1 MDMAAKMP
9 HRHALSWPLSPR
21 RTMLKHAPGLAVW
34 VGALTVVPFTPLFSA
49 LALAQTAYTPIA
61 SGVSDPNQ
69 KQGGLVSRFVSEAKY
84 WLSQGQADHAL
95 DTVERALNIEP
106 HNPQALL
113 LLGTIQKR
121 QGDSAGAEKT
131 LSLMQSAGVSSNY
144 IQQLHDVLE
153 APAVDKDKLAQA
165 RAIAA
170 TGKMLQASMAYKALF
185 AGKPPPDMAVEYY
198 SVLGSTI
205 LGHQEA
211 VTKLQGML
219 VHDPKNLDMHLL
231 YNRILTY
238 RETSRPTGLEG
249 LKRLALADVSP
260 RIRQQAYAAWRQ
272 TLLWE
277 AIRGSSIPLYYE
289 WLSQH
294 PKDTEIADRLEKA
307 REVQKRFDA
316 DNSRI
321 DAYSFLNTGRLPDA
335 TKGFQNAL
343 AYNQKDAAALGG
355 MGLVAERQQN
365 WHQAENYFHQAMA
378 ADPATANQWQE
389 ALVGLKK
396 SMAGSNPLSAQIARA
411 IMAHR
416 YDEARQNITRLAQQ
430 SGQQE
435 NALLLRAQLEMREGH
450 RAEAEE
456 AYRAALAHG
465 SRNTGALVTLVTLL
479 VQDNKLDEAED
490 ILWQNGNRRPDLMA
504 RVRSARF
511 VQQAE
516 QETNADE
523 RIALF
528 RQAVAATPNDMW
540 VSLKLAQAL
549 AANHQAAAGQAVMDA
564 VVSRPHPSKEALA
577 AGIIYADGQNDFTTS
592 EVLLK
597 RMPRASL
604 TPDMHQLLD
613 RANAGLDINAIEQND
628 THAVAGLKALAR
640 KPDPSGYRS
649 LLIADALIK
658 HDDVT
663 GAYTV
668 LQQGEAQAQALS
680 PSQKLNFAGLYLRV
694 LAMPGKASFHKRV
707 RQDVARC
714 LNDFKAQTTT
724 PTAQEA
730 EARNKIEDGFMAIQ
744 ADNFVRQGLP
754 SEARS
759 ILEPYIET
767 HPDALESRLA
777 LSRVYAGQDR
787 PERALAEDLKVL
799 QTKPN
804 NPRILAAAVHD
815 ATMADNTSMAD
826 SLSQRLQAVAPNAR
840 ETWQAIAESASS
852 RDNMR
857 AQQVAVQHLQT
868 LECTDNDSD
877 ACDASDV
884 LRPDYRWP
892 VIEGS
897 YKEQQGVL
905 LPSSAHYLPE
915 DSAEEATERNVVHLH
930 DSLST
935 QLDGNIFIR
944 SRSGVAEM
952 SRLTELAEPVTISI
966 PFESWNHRISFSISP
981 TLLFSGSLSGHT
993 ASDHQLGKCAKV
1005 SSVFCQGQGQ
1015 DSYGKISN
1023 QFAGGIGL
1031 NVNYVNRWFSA
1042 DVGSTP
1048 LGFPIVNIVGGLEFA
1063 PHLTRNL
1070 VLRISG
1076 GRRMVTDSQLSYAGQ
1091 RDPVYG
1097 RKWGGVT
1104 REYGH
1109 GMLEWGHPLWSLY
1122 AGAGFAYLDGT
1133 HVVSNT
1139 ELDVEAGAS
1148 AIAWQ
1153 DKDKRQMVRT
1163 GLDFS
1168 YYDYHRNSYLFS
1180 WGQGGYFS
1188 PQGYYA
1194 IMVPV
1199 TWQGHYKRWTWLL
1212 RGEGGFQHY
1221 HSDAADYF
1229 PLNDGLQ
1236 PSALGIKTEGSQTAS
1251 GAAGNVFGR
1260 AVYQIT
1266 PQLRLGAQIGYSR
1279 AGSWSEVTGMLL
1291 AHYTLDGF

>member
-1 MDMAAKMP
+1 MP
-9 HRHALSWPLSPR
+9 HRYAPSLSFLPR
-21 RTMLKHAPGLAVW
+21 RTMLKHAQSFALCVA
-34 VGALTVVPFTPLFSA
+34 ALTVAPYVPHLSV

-61 SGVSDPNQ
+61 AKVSDPSQ
-69 KQGGLVSRFVSEAKY
+69 KQAGLVSRFVSEAKY
-84 WLSQGQADHAL
+84 WLSQQQFEHAL

-121 QGDSAGAEKT
+121 QGDITGAEKT
-131 LSLMQSAGVSSNY
+131 LSLMQAAGVSSTY
-144 IQQLHDVLE
+144 TQQLHDVLD
-153 APAVDKDKLAQA
+153 APTVNQDKLAQA

-185 AGKPPPDMAVEYY
+185 AGKPPPDMALEYY

-205 LGHQEA
+205 LGYQEA

-219 VHDPKNLDMHLL
+219 QHDPKNLDMHLL

-238 RETSRPTGLEG
+238 RETSRPAGLEG
-249 LKRLALADVSP
+249 LKRLALSDISP

-316 DNSRI
+316 DNSRV
-321 DAYSFLNTGRLPDA
+321 DGYSFLNTGRLDDA

-343 AYNQKDAAALGG
+343 SYNDKDAAALGG
-355 MGLVAERQQN
+355 LGLIAERQHN
-365 WHQAENYFHQAMA
+365 WHQAENYFQQAMA
-378 ADPATANQWQE
+378 ADPATANQWQG

-396 SMAGSNPLSAQIARA
+396 SMAGNNPLSAQIARS

-416 YDEARQNITRLAQQ
+416 YDEARQNIARLAQQ

-465 SRNTGALVTLVTLL
+465 SHNTGALVTLVTLL
-479 VQDNKLDEAED
+479 LQDNRLEEAED
-490 ILWQNGNRRPDLMA
+490 ILWQSGNRHPDLMA
-504 RVRSARF
+504 RVQSARF

-523 RIALF
+523 RIALL
-528 RQAVAATPNDMW
+528 RQAVAATPQDAW
-540 VSLKLAQAL
+540 VRLKLAQAL
-549 AANHQAAAGQAVMDA
+549 AANNQAVEGQAVMQE
-564 VVSRPHPSKEALA
+564 VVSRPRPSQEALA
-577 AGIIYADGQNDFTTS
+577 AGIIYADGQNDFATS
-592 EVLLK
+592 AALLK
-597 RMPRASL
+597 RMPRTALS
-604 TPDMHQLLD
+604 PDMHQLLE
-613 RANAGLDINAIEQND
+613 RANAGLDISAIEQND

-640 KPDPSGYRS
+640 KPDTSGYRS

-658 HDDVT
+658 HDDIA
-663 GAYTV
+663 GAYAV
-668 LQQGEAQAQALS
+668 LQQGQTQAQALS
-680 PSQKLNFAGLYLRV
+680 PSQRLSFAGLYLRI
-694 LAMPGKASFHKRV
+694 LAMPGKAGFHKRV
-707 RQDVARC
+707 RQDIARC
-714 LNDFKAQTTT
+714 LNDFDAQVTT
-724 PTAQEA
+724 PTPEEA
-730 EARNKIEDGFMAIQ
+730 EARSKIEDGFVAIQ
-744 ADNFVRQGLP
+744 ADNFARQGL
-754 SEARS
+754 SKDARFT
-759 ILEPYIET
+759 LEHFIAT

-777 LSRVYAGQDR
+777 LSRVYAAQDM

-799 QTKPN
+799 QTKPD
-804 NPRILAAAVHD
+804 NPRVLGAAVHD

-826 SLSQRLQAVAPNAR
+826 SLSQRLQTVAPNAR
-840 ETWQAIAESASS
+840 ETWQAIAESASA
-852 RDNMR
+852 RDDMR

-868 LECTDNDSD
+868 LQCADNESD
-877 ACDASDV
+877 ACEVSDV

-915 DSAEEATERNVVHLH
+915 DSAEEATQRNIVHLH
-930 DSLST
+930 DALST

-952 SRLTELAEPVTISI
+952 GRLTELADPVTLSV

-981 TLLFSGSLSGHT
+981 TFLFSGNLSSHP
-993 ASDHQLGKCAKV
+993 ASDHQLGKCATV
-1005 SSVFCQGQGQ
+1005 SSVFCQGPIQ
-1015 DSYGKISN
+1015 DAHGKISN

-1070 VLRISG
+1070 VLRMSG
-1076 GRRMVTDSQLSYAGQ
+1076 GRRMVTDSELSYAGQ

-1097 RKWGGVT
+1097 HKWGGVT
-1104 REYGH
+1104 RDYGH

-1139 ELDVEAGAS
+1139 ELDVEAGVN

-1153 DKDKRQMVRT
+1153 DKEKRQTVRT

-1199 TWQGHYKRWTWLL
+1199 TWQGHYDRWTWLL

-1236 PSALGIKTEGSQTAS
+1236 PKAQGIKTEGAQSAS
-1251 GAAGNVFGR
+1251 GAAGNVMGR
-1260 AVYQIT
+1260 IVYQIT
-1266 PQLRLGAQIGYSR
+1266 PSLRLGAQIGYSR